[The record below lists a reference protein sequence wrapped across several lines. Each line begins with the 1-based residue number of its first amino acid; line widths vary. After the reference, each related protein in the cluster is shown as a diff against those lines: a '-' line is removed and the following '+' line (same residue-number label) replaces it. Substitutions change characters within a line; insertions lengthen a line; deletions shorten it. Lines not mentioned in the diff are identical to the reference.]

1 MLSIRRTDQNSGRYI
16 REKNILKEGSPKTQ
30 LNSSRNLRVAQGDR
44 RYLPQD
50 LEGYLSNSRAH
61 RNIFPPS
68 SRTRR
73 KMETTSQM
81 IHLGGSSSILFL
93 VLTLLC
99 VLGFILFTQK
109 TLVGARNMRDSER
122 NEVKRVV
129 ANSKPAVEYF
139 GEE

>member
-1 MLSIRRTDQNSGRYI
+1 MDPNSGRYI
-16 REKNILKEGSPKTQ
+16 REKNILKEGNPKPQ
-30 LNSSRNLRVAQGDR
+30 WNR

-50 LEGYLSNSRAH
+50 LEEYLSNSRAH
-61 RNIFPPS
+61 HNIFPPS
-68 SRTRR
+68 SRTRKR
-73 KMETTSQM
+73 LEPASQT

-93 VLTLLC
+93 VLTFLC

-109 TLVGARNMRDSER
+109 ALVGAINMKDSER

-129 ANSKPAVEYF
+129 ANATPAVEYF

>member
-1 MLSIRRTDQNSGRYI
+1 MDPNSGHYI
-16 REKNILKEGSPKTQ
+16 RERNILKERSPKPQ
-30 LNSSRNLRVAQGDR
+30 LNR

-50 LEGYLSNSRAH
+50 LEGYLSGPRTY

-68 SRTRR
+68 SRTR
-73 KMETTSQM
+73 KKLETASQT
-81 IHLGGSSSILFL
+81 IHLGGSSSIIFL

-109 TLVGARNMRDSER
+109 ALVGAINMRDSES

-129 ANSKPAVEYF
+129 ASETSALEYF

>member
-1 MLSIRRTDQNSGRYI
+1 MLSIRRTDPNSGRYI
-16 REKNILKEGSPKTQ
+16 REKNILKEASPKTQ
-30 LNSSRNLRVAQGDR
+30 LGGSRNLQVAQGDR

-50 LEGYLSNSRAH
+50 LAEYLYNSPAR
-61 RNIFPPS
+61 RNISPPS
-68 SRTRR
+68 SRTR
-73 KMETTSQM
+73 KLKETSTQT

-109 TLVGARNMRDSER
+109 ALVGAINTKDSEISK
-122 NEVKRVV
+122 VARVV
-129 ANSKPAVEYF
+129 ASATSALEYF